1 MNITKVEASS
11 LFLATY
17 TCYAKIKLE
26 EFYKLRELLKD
37 FIPVISRVD
46 RNVDE
51 IYKDIEGEHEGNTT
65 DGIES
70 HIDHYGY
77 PRK

>member
-1 MNITKVEASS
+1 MNITKVEAPS

-17 TCYAKIKLE
+17 TCDAKIKLE

-37 FIPVISRVD
+37 FIPVISKID

-51 IYKDIEGEHEGNTT
+51 MYKDIEGEHKRKLLMKLNHT
-65 DGIES
+65 
-70 HIDHYGY
+70 IDHYGY
-77 PRK
+77 S